1 MVTRSKENSNIS
13 GNKLAS
19 VKILT
24 HNSNEPTLS
33 STEVKF
39 LSNPMVMTTE
49 NQIEV
54 ISYQKVL
61 INVSGAHYH
70 HHQ

>member
-24 HNSNEPTLS
+24 HDSNEPTLS

-39 LSNPMVMTTE
+39 LSNPTVMTTE
-49 NQIEV
+49 EQMEV
-54 ISYQKVL
+54 ISYHKVL
-61 INVSGAHYH
+61 INVSGAYYH

>member
-19 VKILT
+19 VKTLT
-24 HNSNEPTLS
+24 HDSNEPTLS

-39 LSNPMVMTTE
+39 LSNPAVMTTE
-49 NQIEV
+49 
-54 ISYQKVL
+54 KKWK
-61 INVSGAHYH
+61 
-70 HHQ
+70 